1 MGERKLVRGERRSFQ
16 AGEQNVQRHRDK
28 KELSFFFLCFGCTGS
43 QLQHMESLVFF
54 LSCELLAVACGI

>member
-1 MGERKLVRGERRSFQ
+1 MRGSWSEGKGGHSRQ
-16 AGEQNVQRHRDK
+16 GEQNVQRHRDK